1 MALKNQLQADLK
13 TAMKEKDKVR
23 KSTIT
28 LIRAAILQ
36 IEKDQK
42 IELDDAQIIDIIAKQ
57 LKQCRDSLTEFEK
70 AQRDDLIQQAQAE
83 IAVIKSYLPTQLN
96 LEEIKVIVEETI
108 QETGA
113 KEIKDMGKVMGALM
127 PKIKGRADGK
137 LVNQAVRESLTDS

>member
-1 MALKNQLQADLK
+1 MALKDQLQADLK
-13 TAMKEKDKVR
+13 TAMKNKDKNR

-42 IELDDAQIIDIIAKQ
+42 VVLDDEEILGIIAKQ
-57 LKQCRDSLTEFEK
+57 LKQRRDGLTEFEK
-70 AQRDDLIQQAQAE
+70 AQRDDLIQQALEE
-83 IAVIKSYLPTQLN
+83 IEIIESYLPTQLT
-96 LEEIKVIVEETI
+96 IDQIRVIVNETI

-113 KEIKDMGKVMGALM
+113 VDVKDMGKIMSALM

-137 LVNQAVRESLTDS
+137 LVNQVVRESLIS

>member
-1 MALKNQLQADLK
+1 
-13 TAMKEKDKVR
+13 MKEKDKVR

-137 LVNQAVRESLTDS
+137 LVNQAVKESLTDS